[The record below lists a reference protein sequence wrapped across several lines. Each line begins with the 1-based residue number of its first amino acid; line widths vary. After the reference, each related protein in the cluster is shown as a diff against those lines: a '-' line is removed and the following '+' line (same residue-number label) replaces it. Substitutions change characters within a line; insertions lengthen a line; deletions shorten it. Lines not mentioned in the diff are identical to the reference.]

1 VANLQLME
9 SLESTSHILSIL
21 RVILIIVTA
30 LAMIPVFLSAHILS
44 KIISKPIL
52 SMIGTMSDIQKSG
65 EYKRIPLQKQSKDEL
80 YQMGTTFNAM
90 IEQLEK
96 NYENQEQLIMNASH
110 ELKTARTVIESYS
123 DLLKRRGLEQPEL
136 FEESI
141 EAIHSEAIRMRE
153 LTEQL
158 LLLSKNEAI
167 WKMQMESVDI
177 VKMLHDVIRYFDSR
191 CIFE

>member
-1 VANLQLME
+1 
-9 SLESTSHILSIL
+9 HILNIL

-52 SMIGTMSDIQKSG
+52 SIIGTMSDIQKSG

-80 YQMGTTFNAM
+80 YQMGTTFNAH
-90 IEQLEK
+90 IEQIEK
-96 NYENQEQLIMNASH
+96 NYESQQHINMNASNVIKPP
-110 ELKTARTVIESYS
+110 LTVIESYS

-167 WKMQMESVDI
+167 WKMQM
-177 VKMLHDVIRYFDSR
+177 
-191 CIFE
+191 

>member
-1 VANLQLME
+1 
-9 SLESTSHILSIL
+9 
-21 RVILIIVTA
+21 
-30 LAMIPVFLSAHILS
+30 IPVFLSAHILS

-96 NYENQEQLIMNASH
+96 SYENKEQFIMNASH
-110 ELKTARTVIESYS
+110 ELKTPLTVIESYS
-123 DLLKRRGLEQPEL
+123 ESLKRRGLEQPEL

-141 EAIHSEAIRMRE
+141 EAIHSETISMRE

-177 VKMLHDVIRYFDSR
+177 VKMLHNVIRYFHSEFDCELELIIREHSLV
-191 CIFE
+191 FVDQQK

>member
-1 VANLQLME
+1 LN
-9 SLESTSHILSIL
+9 IL
-21 RVILIIVTA
+21 RVILIIVTV
-30 LAMIPVFLSAHILS
+30 LAMIPVFLSSHILS

-80 YQMGTTFNAM
+80 YQMGSTFNTM

-96 NYENQEQLIMNASH
+96 NYENQEQFIMNVSH
-110 ELKTARTVIESYS
+110 ELKTTITVIESYS
-123 DLLKRRGLEQPEL
+123 DLIKRRGLEQPEL

-141 EAIHSEAIRMRE
+141 EVIHSDAIRMRE

-167 WKMQMESVDI
+167 WKMQMVSVDI
-177 VKMLHDVIRYFDSR
+177 VKMLHDVIRYFHSAFD
-191 CIFE
+191 CE